1 MLFDVMIY
9 YLWAFDS
16 DLPGLRLA
24 VGFAGVQSFQATS
37 RLHQLGVVSAPGA
50 VPGWFVATE
59 KPQQFN
65 A

>member
-1 MLFDVMIY
+1 MAY
-9 YLWAFDS
+9 YLWAVGS

-24 VGFAGVQSFQATS
+24 VGFVDIQSFPESS
-37 RLHQLGVVSAPGA
+37 RLHQLGAVSVPGA